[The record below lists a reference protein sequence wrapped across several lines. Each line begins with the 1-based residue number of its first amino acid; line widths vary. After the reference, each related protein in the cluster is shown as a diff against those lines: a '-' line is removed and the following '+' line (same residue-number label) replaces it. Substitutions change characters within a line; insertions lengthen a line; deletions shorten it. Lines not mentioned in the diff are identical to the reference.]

1 MKQLYRYFIAIIF
14 IFLLMTAA
22 LHFLPKVIM
31 IRHGKG
37 EKLHCPLEPSEV
49 GHGSKSGEDKIRK
62 WPEWSVIKKTSR
74 KASSKLP
81 HVWDNDNGE
90 DRIVSQMEFVPDI
103 QGDKKV
109 LWARPSDFNV
119 NAGEGI
125 FSKCPVKHCTIV
137 EDIDVP
143 HIDAKMWNM
152 QFSHMDVPR
161 FDPSRTKNANQV
173 WIIYNLESPLATP
186 DYYLLDSLFNWTA
199 SYRRDSTIVT
209 PYERWRPKED
219 AKPSKKKRNYAAGKS
234 RKAAIFIS
242 NCDTTNGRMD
252 YVHELQKYIDVHIY
266 GACGDGTHNCD
277 RFANQTACI
286 ETLKRHYK
294 FYLAFENCNCRHYIT
309 EKFFVNALSSD
320 VIPVVMG
327 AHPDDYRAVA
337 PPHSYIHVDDYNS
350 PEDLAK
356 YLHKLDKNDDLYNE
370 YFQWKG
376 TGSFI
381 DTKFWCRLCALLNDP
396 DKPSLVVESLSTW
409 WRPPGVCIRQDQK
422 WRDL

>member
-1 MKQLYRYFIAIIF
+1 
-14 IFLLMTAA
+14 MTSA
-22 LHFLPKVIM
+22 LHFMPKVV
-31 IRHGKG
+31 RFGQGTGAKVR
-37 EKLHCPLEPSEV
+37 CPLVPSEL
-49 GHGSKSGEDKIRK
+49 GEQAKSNDDSVRK
-62 WPEWSVIKKTSR
+62 WPSWSFIRKRSR
-74 KASSKLP
+74 KTSSKLP
-81 HVWDNDNGE
+81 NIWDNDSGE
-90 DRIVSQMEFVPDI
+90 DRIVSQMEFTPDI

-109 LWARPSDFNV
+109 LWARTSEFNV
-119 NAGEGI
+119 PAGESI

-137 EDIDVP
+137 EDEDAP
-143 HIDAKMWNM
+143 RIDAKMWNQ
-152 QFSHMDVPR
+152 QFSYLDVQR
-161 FDPSRTKNANQV
+161 FNPAKTKPAEQV

-186 DYYLLDSLFNWTA
+186 DYYLLDNLFNWTA

-209 PYERWRPKED
+209 PYERWRPKEA
-219 AKPSKKKRNYAAGKS
+219 AKISKKKRNYAAGKS
-234 RKAAIFIS
+234 RKVAIFVS
-242 NCDTTNGRMD
+242 NCDTTNGRMN
-252 YVHELQKYIDVHIY
+252 YVHELQKYIDVHVY
-266 GACGDGTHNCD
+266 GACGDGSHNCD
-277 RFANQTACI
+277 RFENQTACI

-337 PPHSYIHVDDYNS
+337 PPQSFIHVEDFNS
-350 PEDLAK
+350 PQDLAK

-396 DKPSLVVESLSTW
+396 DKPSVVVESLSAW
-409 WRPPGVCIRQDQK
+409 WRPPGICLRKDQK
-422 WRDL
+422 WRDSY